1 VKVHSR
7 TPTTQPHVTERM
19 YLKPGLHTLFATTLV
34 CTTFSVQAAGLGEA
48 TLRSGLSQPLRVEIA
63 LVGDDVGALGNE
75 CFRVHSP
82 SGPSDDLPWVRSAQM
97 RLEQT
102 GNRHVLLVT
111 TRQAIQDPALML
123 GVQMDCGVQVRRE
136 YALLLGP
143 ATIDAPRA
151 AASADTTAPAAA
163 RPSPARGRVETW
175 TAAEGESPASIAAA
189 LLPNDRAAQRR
200 TAREI
205 VRANPQLF
213 AGSANATQTPL
224 PAGTP
229 LQVPMPSA
237 TPAPRAAPAEP
248 SPATQVAERKPRAPE
263 REAEPSPPPRPRR
276 DATKTAD
283 RLTVTTEDAE
293 GALRQ
298 SLELDESRRQAVPD
312 ESARA
317 RLRREQQL
325 ILAIDDRIA
334 TTLELNERIRQLEA
348 AQQRLQAENQR
359 LAGLIAQQS
368 GAGGA
373 PSRLTSTATPIDWRL
388 IAGGTVLLLAV
399 IAGSLAWRRRK
410 IRVLPV
416 EPLPVANTAESSPE
430 DDEAEFEGEPLTP
443 ADIWPEREGAPQL
456 AGAAQEGI
464 DWTPPT
470 LSPGAL
476 GPSSLLHIDDEVE
489 EHDSAVELAEIM
501 MSFGRVQGAAE
512 TLADFIRANP
522 KQAVR
527 PWIKLL
533 EVYKAASMR
542 VEFDAL
548 AGQLNKTFNVKAV
561 TWEEFDQVKE
571 ANESVEQMGHI
582 IGRILNT
589 WRTRECQ
596 VYLHTLLRDNRKGT
610 RQGFPLGI
618 VDDILCLNGVLE
630 IELGPFKPT
639 QEELLAMETPP
650 PPPAE
655 APSPSPAAPAVAA
668 ATPAQTIEDEISFD
682 EHTLPPSRPRAPA
695 PTFEPERTES
705 MIEFNLDEDLPPLK
719 PRDQ

>member
-1 VKVHSR
+1 MQSR
-7 TPTTQPHVTERM
+7 TPTKQPHVTERM
-19 YLKPGLHTLFATTLV
+19 YLKSGLHTLLAAPLLAM
-34 CTTFSVQAAGLGEA
+34 SVSAYAAGLGEA
-48 TLRSGLSQPLRVEIA
+48 TLRSGLAQPLRVEIA
-63 LVGDDVGALGNE
+63 LVGDDVGALGSE
-75 CFRVHSP
+75 CFRVLSP
-82 SGPSDDLPWVRSAQM
+82 SGASDDLPWVRSAQM

-102 GNRHVLLVT
+102 GNRHALIVT
-111 TRQAIQDPALML
+111 TRQAIHDPALML
-123 GVQMDCGVQVRRE
+123 GIQVDCGVQVRRE

-143 ATIDAPRA
+143 AAVEAPRTA
-151 AASADTTAPAAA
+151 PADTTAAPPAPKPTA
-163 RPSPARGRVETW
+163 PRGRVETW

-200 TAREI
+200 AAREI

-213 AGSANATQTPL
+213 AGVANPTLSAL
-224 PAGTP
+224 PAGTQ
-229 LQVPMPSA
+229 LQVPMPGASSSPRIAPVETASPTPTRERKASA
-237 TPAPRAAPAEP
+237 PQPAPEAAP
-248 SPATQVAERKPRAPE
+248 QPRA
-263 REAEPSPPPRPRR
+263 RR
-276 DATKTAD
+276 SSAPNTD
-283 RLTVTTEDAE
+283 RLTVTTDDAD

-298 SLELDESRRQAVPD
+298 SLELDESRRQSVPD

-325 ILAIDDRIA
+325 ILAIDDRIS

-368 GAGGA
+368 GAGGQQTQLA
-373 PSRLTSTATPIDWRL
+373 SAATPIDWRL
-388 IAGGTVLLLAV
+388 IAGGAALLLAA
-399 IAGSLAWRRRK
+399 IAGSLAWRRRR
-410 IRVLPV
+410 IRILPV
-416 EPLPVANTAESSPE
+416 EPLPVGNAAETQPDE
-430 DDEAEFEGEPLTP
+430 DDAEFESEALTP
-443 ADIWPEREGAPQL
+443 ADIWPEREGSPL
-456 AGAAQEGI
+456 AGASQEGI
-464 DWTPPT
+464 EWTPPT

-561 TWEEFDQVKE
+561 TWDEFDQVKE

-630 IELGPFKPT
+630 IELGAFKPT
-639 QEELLAMETPP
+639 PEELHAMETPP
-650 PPPAE
+650 PPPSGPQAE
-655 APSPSPAAPAVAA
+655 PPTTVMKAAE
-668 ATPAQTIEDEISFD
+668 ATPAERRNEQEISFD
-682 EHTLPPSRPRAPA
+682 EHLLPPSRPRAPA
-695 PTFEPERTES
+695 PAFEPERTES